1 MNSSGAVGNILV
13 FTFVNLVTLY
23 GENRI
28 YNCSSSSSSG
38 SSGSSSSSSSSF
50 LALMLHFR
58 RPLLQIC
65 VLGLR
70 LIGSVPE
77 NYLSCPEAT
86 D

>member
-38 SSGSSSSSSSSF
+38 SSSGSSSSF

-58 RPLLQIC
+58 RSLLQIC

>member
-38 SSGSSSSSSSSF
+38 SSGSSSSSF

>member
-38 SSGSSSSSSSSF
+38 GSSGSSSSSSF
-50 LALMLHFR
+50 LALILHFR